1 MEDSQ
6 FTTLVALITQQGTT
20 INKRLD
26 AIDKRIDN
34 LELRFTNEIQKLE
47 QKLEYQIK
55 KSNREQ
61 TELSAII
68 LQQVGESFVEFST
81 KTKNNFSQHAK
92 RITKLESIPFQKA
105 I

>member
-6 FTTLVALITQQGTT
+6 FATLVALITQQGTT

-34 LELRFTNEIQKLE
+34 LELRLTNEI

-61 TELSAII
+61 AELSATI